1 MYQILTIALRDL
13 YTTFT
18 DRNLLLIMIA
28 TPLVLSTIIGLAF
41 GGGGSRA
48 LDIAI
53 VNQDETV
60 AQQGND
66 INLGDQI
73 VMVFQSIGS
82 GSTTDD
88 ITQAAAT
95 CPIESDN
102 SNTQDTQQG
111 TFALNMNVTLF
122 DDADEARQAVE
133 RGQYVAAIIIPSNF
147 SGQVVPQ
154 FGVDIASIFDGS
166 AFESEQADI
175 ELYGNS
181 SDTISTGIVK
191 SILEGITNRMIAG
204 NIIVQSTMETLL
216 ANPSHLADMQNAQ
229 ADDFDVFVCAFDGTI
244 TSITLDQQALN
255 EVQEGSIFVQIVVS
269 IGSAQA
275 AFFGLFTASASILS
289 IYEEKKQGTYA
300 RLTVAPIPRWY
311 LLAGNLVGT
320 FATIVFQLLILMI
333 GLITIA
339 SIVEGQLTLIWGTNV
354 IHLILVILGLSISVS
369 GIGVLLAG
377 LAKDAQQAQIF
388 SPIIN
393 ILLAFFGGAFGIAL
407 PQSIQQFSI
416 IYWGSDAFEKLS
428 TGNTEVG
435 LNVTVL
441 LVLGLIMFTVGAWL
455 FNRRIEG

>member
-60 AQQGND
+60 TQQGND

-82 GSTTDD
+82 GSTIGN
-88 ITQAAAT
+88 ITPATAT

-102 SNTQDTQQG
+102 IDSQNTQQG
-111 TFALNMNVTLF
+111 TFALNMNVTMF

-133 RGQYVAAIIIPSNF
+133 RGQYVAAIIIPNNF

-154 FGVDIASIFDGS
+154 FGVEIASILDGS

-204 NIIVQSTMETLL
+204 NIIVQSTMETLI
-216 ANPSHLADMQNAQ
+216 ANPSRLADMQNAE

-255 EVQEGSIFVQIVVS
+255 EVQEASVFVQIVVS

-275 AFFGLFTASASILS
+275 AFFGLFTATGSVLS

-300 RLTVAPIPRWY
+300 RLSIVPIPRWY

-320 FATIVFQLLILMI
+320 FATIVFQILILMI
-333 GLITIA
+333 GLISIA
-339 SIVEGQLTLIWGTNV
+339 TIVEGQLTLIWGTNV

-369 GIGVLLAG
+369 GVGVLLAG